1 MIGELFNKIREK
13 DRELHVQHEAHETV
27 PFAVLLAIVG
37 GFLDA
42 YTFISRDGVFATA
55 QTGNIVLLGVYASE
69 GEWRRALLHIPPII
83 AFIIGVFVAE
93 WIKNKSS
100 HFVLG
105 WERLVLI
112 FEIIVLCS
120 IGLIPHTIPNIV
132 VTVAVSFASSVQV
145 SSFRKL
151 VDSPYNS
158 TITTGNLRSASC
170 AAYTAITQKDYKS
183 AVRAI
188 RYFIIILSFLLGGF
202 LGGLL
207 TVIIGSKAI
216 WGAATILVF
225 AVILFSIYE
234 RKNREKSV

>member
-1 MIGELFNKIREK
+1 MIVELFNKIREK

-69 GEWRRALLHIPPII
+69 GDWGRALSHVPPII

-100 HFVLG
+100 HFLLG

-112 FEIIVLCS
+112 FEIIVLFI
-120 IGLIPHTIPNIV
+120 IGLIPHTIPNIIA
-132 VTVAVSFASSVQV
+132 TVAVSFASSVQV

-183 AVRAI
+183 AVQAI

-207 TVIIGSKAI
+207 TVIMGVKAI

-225 AVILFSIYE
+225 AVILFNIYE

>member
-1 MIGELFNKIREK
+1 MIIKLLNKIRGK
-13 DRELHVQHEAHETV
+13 NRELHVQHKAHESV
-27 PFAVLLAIVG
+27 PFGMLLATVG

-42 YTFISRDGVFATA
+42 YTFISKNGIFATA

-69 GEWRRALLHIPPII
+69 GEWGRALSHVPPIV

-93 WIKNKSS
+93 WIKNKSA
-100 HFVLG
+100 HFSVLG

-112 FEIIVLCS
+112 FEITVLFI
-120 IGLIPHTIPNIV
+120 IGLIPHTIPDIV

-158 TITTGNLRSASC
+158 TISTGNLRSASC

-207 TVIIGSKAI
+207 TVIIGVNAI
-216 WGAATILVF
+216 WGAAAILVF
-225 AVILFSIYE
+225 AVILFSIFE
-234 RKNREKSV
+234 RKNGEKA